1 MYNKNVLLYPPLN
14 GIIISTGVKQMD
26 VLKESESVEETDKKS
41 GISGNMLDLRG
52 VELQT
57 PLQSLSLENIV
68 FQLSKSQRE
77 KLISG
82 YDLKK
87 FAKVFEDGGMML
99 TAETF
104 LKSGM
109 NVSETARKL
118 YMHRNTLIYRLN
130 SIRKKTGLDLRDFD
144 MAVTFKLLHILYSMK

>member
-1 MYNKNVLLYPPLN
+1 MNA
-14 GIIISTGVKQMD
+14 
-26 VLKESESVEETDKKS
+26 LKEDKTNKKYYKKS
-41 GISGNMLDLRG
+41 NMAGDML
-52 VELQT
+52 ELKGEEQQAR
-57 PLQSLSLENIV
+57 LQSLSPENVIS
-68 FQLSKSQRE
+68 QLSKPQRE

-87 FAKVFEDGGMML
+87 FAKVFEDDGMMC

-130 SIRKKTGLDLRDFD
+130 SIRAKTGLDLRDFD